1 MAWRRTKTSHIC
13 FFLTRLFASARVE
26 PPEPLLEGVPQAPGE
41 GHSAAGCL
49 GKRPGGVNLRRTMMV
64 SVTGKWLAIGGFA
77 GEAREETVSFAQCAG
92 LAGCIPV
99 DCANPHE
106 APNARVRGGVTAVGW
121 DGALATSNKN
131 YRSFAHAV
139 HGSFAGA
146 AGHATQQGHTGN
158 SSHAAKQAMCP
169 PAASGSKC
177 HHPGPRQRE
186 VTRTCAEGG
195 GAAAPPRWQ
204 RNEGCRRGGGRQ
216 GRCPQEQT
224 SAKACHSRNRA
235 SCAGAP
241 AQSRVDAA
249 AGAGALVGNWTNRA
263 GAKKERARL
272 S

>member
-1 MAWRRTKTSHIC
+1 M
-13 FFLTRLFASARVE
+13 
-26 PPEPLLEGVPQAPGE
+26 
-41 GHSAAGCL
+41 
-49 GKRPGGVNLRRTMMV
+49 
-64 SVTGKWLAIGGFA
+64 
-77 GEAREETVSFAQCAG
+77 SFAQCAG

-131 YRSFAHAV
+131 YRSFAVALRGPQDTRRNKV
-139 HGSFAGA
+139 
-146 AGHATQQGHTGN
+146 TQETPHMQQ
-158 SSHAAKQAMCP
+158 SKPCVPRRP
-169 PAASGSKC
+169 PAQNAITQDRDK
-177 HHPGPRQRE
+177 
-186 VTRTCAEGG
+186 
-195 GAAAPPRWQ
+195 
-204 RNEGCRRGGGRQ
+204 GRSQ
-216 GRCPQEQT
+216 GRVPKEAVPRCRPGGSETRGADVVEVARAENTASWCPQEQT

-263 GAKKERARL
+263 GAKKERARN